1 MPIRIHNEPH
11 SYRRKLPHIQP
22 INTTFFITYRLVG
35 SIPKAVLLKLHQE
48 KEDFERQLKRIK
60 NDSAREKLWWEFHRK
75 YFKKY
80 DDTLDAIKSGP
91 LWLKNNN
98 IARINAEAIHKR
110 DTIEYDLYAYS
121 IMPNHVHLV
130 FYINEVHI
138 KQSNR
143 NSAYP
148 VTSVLQ
154 FLKRET
160 AIESNK
166 ILKRKGQ
173 FWERE
178 SYDHIVR
185 NQNALIRVIKY
196 TINNP
201 VKAGLV
207 EQPEDWEWNYCKEDI
222 QLW

>member
-11 SYRRKLPHIQP
+11 SYWRKLPHIQP
-22 INTTFFITYRLVG
+22 INATYFVTYRLVD
-35 SIPKAVLLKLHQE
+35 SIPKGVLIKLQQE

-60 NDSAREKLWWEFHRK
+60 NDIEREKLSWEFQRK

-80 DDTLDAIKSGP
+80 DDLLDAIKSGP

-98 IARINAEAIHKR
+98 IARINTKAIHIR

-121 IMPNHVHLV
+121 IMPNHVHIV
-130 FYINEVHI
+130 FNINDDHI
-138 KQSNR
+138 QQDKR
-143 NSAYP
+143 NSQYP
-148 VTSVLQ
+148 VTLVLQ

-166 ILKRKGQ
+166 IINRRGQ

-185 NQNALIRVIKY
+185 NHSALVRVIKY

-201 VKAGLV
+201 VKAGFV
-207 EQPEDWEWNYCKEDI
+207 TRPEDWKWNYCKEDI
-222 QLW
+222 RLW